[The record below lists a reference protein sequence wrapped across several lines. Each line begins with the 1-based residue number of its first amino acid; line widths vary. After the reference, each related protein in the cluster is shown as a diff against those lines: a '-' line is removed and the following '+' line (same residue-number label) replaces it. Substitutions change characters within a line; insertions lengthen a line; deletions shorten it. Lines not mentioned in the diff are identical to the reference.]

1 MVILW
6 YALVLAPV
14 IAVPLLWWSYQ
25 RKQAARERQASER
38 WNSVVQQAAKAET
51 NAAAIA
57 QPPASTA
64 TPGASAS
71 VAYHRRERLL
81 GPAETLAYYLL
92 RSGLTDCEVLVRVRL
107 DQIVT
112 VADAAGPGAVG
123 RLNGLAQHT
132 FDFVVCNK
140 AMQALAAVDVLD
152 SEAGA
157 VLTAA
162 PDFKTHCLAQAGVRY
177 VRVLRSALPK
187 RQDVRA
193 VVLGPAAP
201 GG

>member
-6 YALVLAPV
+6 YVLVLAPV

-38 WNSVVQQAAKAET
+38 WNSVVQQATKAET
-51 NAAAIA
+51 KAAATA
-57 QPPASTA
+57 QPPASAA
-64 TPGASAS
+64 TSGTSAS

-92 RSGLTDCEVLVRVRL
+92 RSGLTDCEVLVGVRL

-112 VADAAGPGAVG
+112 VADASGPSAAG
-123 RLNGLAQHT
+123 RLNGLSRHT
-132 FDFVVCNK
+132 FDFVVCDK
-140 AMQALAAVDVLD
+140 AMKALAAVDVLD

-162 PDFKTHCLAQAGVRY
+162 PDFKALCLAQAGVRY

-187 RQDVRA
+187 RQDIRA
-193 VVLGPAAP
+193 VVLGPAASD
-201 GG
+201 